1 MMEQP
6 IRLYFLCIQNRCRS
20 QIAEAFAKHYGGEHI
35 IVESAG
41 LETGAIHPY
50 TIEVMKEVGIDISS
64 KNSKQINMKT
74 FMQSKVIIKLCEQV
88 NEKCPIVPFAIKNV
102 QWDIVDPL
110 THMGRLEDVRAARN
124 EIELKVI
131 ELLRGVGVPVSML
144 ND

>member
-1 MMEQP
+1 MEQP

-20 QIAEAFAKHYGGEHI
+20 QIAEAFARHYGGEHVI
-35 IVESAG
+35 AESAG
-41 LETGAIHPY
+41 LETGDIHPY

-64 KNSKQINMKT
+64 KNSKKIDMKT

-102 QWDIVDPL
+102 QWDIADPL
-110 THMGRLEDVRAARN
+110 THMGRVEDVRVARD

-131 ELLRGVGVPVSML
+131 ELLRGVGVPVL